1 MPLDGATCGLM
12 ENHGSF
18 YFFAKII
25 SSKWKEFCHCMIF
38 SLCVIM
44 KRHLVYKTDIK
55 WSSLLLCCDSLWS
68 LQLLTPFVLAF
79 TFQGL
84 KLILTIDFPMG
95 LRRITPSWFSHT
107 ATVGSKWCISW
118 WSFASSSAIFMLLM
132 HLLFSWAIFAL
143 TLLGHS
149 VWNYP
154 KKLYDTCKA
163 TFLFSLLFEL
173 FLPLKNPFRTLIM
186 CYLINSMRL

>member
-1 MPLDGATCGLM
+1 
-12 ENHGSF
+12 
-18 YFFAKII
+18 
-25 SSKWKEFCHCMIF
+25 
-38 SLCVIM
+38 M
-44 KRHLVYKTDIK
+44 KRHLVYKTEIK

-149 VWNYP
+149 VWNDHKNYTILA
-154 KKLYDTCKA
+154 KLRIY
-163 TFLFSLLFEL
+163 FHSFSNFFCPWKILLEL
-173 FLPLKNPFRTLIM
+173 W
-186 CYLINSMRL
+186 